1 MRRRCSEVRT
11 PLAAEKRRFQR
22 FFEKK
27 RPKDMKKALE
37 KPEQTTRKHLLKS
50 TNVVEISSLL
60 LTLKTIRT
68 NIMAPKEFEPPVH
81 TIPVDS

>member
-27 RPKDMKKALE
+27 ATKRRIIMKKAL
-37 KPEQTTRKHLLKS
+37 
-50 TNVVEISSLL
+50 
-60 LTLKTIRT
+60 
-68 NIMAPKEFEPPVH
+68 
-81 TIPVDS
+81 

>member
-27 RPKDMKKALE
+27 NDQKTDYYE
-37 KPEQTTRKHLLKS
+37 KS
-50 TNVVEISSLL
+50 T
-60 LTLKTIRT
+60 LKNLNKRRENT
-68 NIMAPKEFEPPVH
+68 F
-81 TIPVDS
+81 